1 MKNSKFIL
9 NWEIAIKTTRLVV
22 EEREYKLTRFSFLLY
37 IYVEVKSTIVQVQ
50 YSTVCVI
57 SYTVYL
63 YTSYSSYY
71 MMFFCIQYTL
81 WLTFSSTLFSVRKFS
96 QSKSI
101 WFETKWFQK
110 HTNNKQDLWFALCIG
125 QTCLTTVQEIEDR
138 RNRINQSNRDSRS
151 GNEESNQSQWSINLQ
166 SEKQTFFL
174 SPWAKYKNKK
184 ETTSI
189 SSSVRYHH
197 NNNCW

>member
-166 SEKQTFFL
+166 SEKQTFLFFPMKIQKQEGDNIDL
-174 SPWAKYKNKK
+174 FFSTLP
-184 ETTSI
+184 SQ
-189 SSSVRYHH
+189 
-197 NNNCW
+197 